1 MGQIGISL
9 HPEQTTVAKATAYL
23 ETAHQLGY
31 RRLFTSLLQ
40 LSGEKGRDQLAIF
53 KAVVA
58 KATQL
63 GFKTIVDIAPPLFS
77 ELEIDYHDLS
87 FFHEL
92 GVWGLR
98 LDEGFTGQEEALMT
112 HNQYGLKIEINM
124 SAGTNYVDA
133 IMPFGPRLDNL
144 LGCHNF
150 YPQQYTGLGDERFVA
165 YSQKFRHYGIR
176 TAAFVT
182 APSADHGPWPISEG
196 LPTLESD
203 RDRAIA
209 SQVHHL
215 RLTEVIDDVLI
226 GNAMASEADLHAAAL
241 AFFCPYPALRVR
253 PTAAISEL
261 ETKIAF
267 SEAHLYRGDASDYL
281 VRDTQPRVRYAGQ
294 AIPAHDA
301 TGTLHRGDVVVVNET
316 YARYAGELQIVLR
329 ELANDGRRNKIG
341 QLTDSDLDLLPLLKP
356 WRTFMLKHVKS

>member
-1 MGQIGISL
+1 MGKIGISL
-9 HPEQTTVAKATAYL
+9 YPEQITVDQATDYL
-23 ETAHQLGY
+23 NMARQFGY

-40 LSGEKGRDQLAIF
+40 LSGHQGRDQLAIF

-58 KATQL
+58 KANQL
-63 GFKTIVDIAPPLFS
+63 GFQTIVDIAPPLFK
-77 ELEIDYHDLS
+77 ELGIDYQDLS

-112 HNQYGLKIEINM
+112 HNQYGLKIELNM
-124 SAGTNYVDA
+124 SAGTNAIDA
-133 IMPFGPRLDNL
+133 IMAFGPRLDNL

-150 YPQQYTGLGDERFVA
+150 YPQQYTGLGDDRFLA
-165 YSQKFRHYGIR
+165 YSQKFRRHGVR

-182 APSADHGPWPISEG
+182 APSADHGPWPVSEG

-203 RDRAIA
+203 RHRSIA

-226 GNAMASEADLHAAAL
+226 GNALASEADLKAAAL
-241 AFFCPYPALRVR
+241 AFFCPYPALRVITDQA
-253 PTAAISEL
+253 PSAL
-261 ETKIAF
+261 EAKIAF

-281 VRDTQPRVRYAGQ
+281 IRDTQPRVRYAGQ
-294 AIPAHDA
+294 PLPVHDA
-301 TGTLHRGDVVVVNET
+301 SGHLQRGDVVVVNET
-316 YARYAGELQIVLR
+316 YTRYAGELQIVLR
-329 ELANDGRRNKIG
+329 ELPNDGRRNKIG
-341 QLTDSDLDLLPLLKP
+341 RLTDEDLTLLPLLKP
-356 WRTFMLKHVKS
+356 WRTFMLKQVSH